1 MNGSE
6 AIAHIL
12 GLEGVEFLSCFPE
25 TPVIDACAAAGIRP
39 IVARTER
46 AVVNIADGFSR
57 AAGGGRIGVCSVQ
70 HDAGI
75 ENAFAGVAQAYAD
88 SIPVL
93 VIPGANP
100 RHRHGV
106 PPFFDAVRTFAPVT
120 KWAGTIGSG
129 ARVPELFRR
138 AFTLLRTGRPGPVL
152 LELPADVAR
161 EEVGDLRYDPVP
173 IRRAG
178 PDPADIDRV
187 SAHLLG
193 APRLVLLAGRG
204 VRQAGAEAALQRLA
218 EALHAPVMTTM
229 NGKSAIS
236 EAHPLAIGAAGL
248 STTAM
253 VDHFLRRADT
263 VFSVGSSLTSWWMA
277 APVPDGCR
285 VIQSTI
291 DDRDLGK
298 DYPIDDAVL
307 GDACLV
313 LEALAEKIESR
324 VASGAAPAAAGVEEE
339 IRTVK
344 EAWFGEWLPRLTSAE
359 VPINPYRV
367 IWDLMHT
374 LDRQRSIVTHDS
386 GFPRDQLA
394 PFYEPLTPLGYMGWG
409 HSTQLG
415 YSVGIAIGMKLARPD
430 LDVVNVLG
438 DAAIGMAAMD
448 LETAVRNRIG
458 ILTVVL
464 HNSVMTGYE
473 KYLPVA
479 AERYGA
485 KELGGDYAAVAA
497 GLGAY
502 TETVHDPARLEG
514 AIRAALDATRAGTP
528 AVLDVVTREE
538 PALSVYW

>member
-6 AIAHIL
+6 AIAAIL
-12 GLEGVEFLSCFPE
+12 RLEGVDFLSCFPE
-25 TPVIDACAAAGIRP
+25 TPVIDACAGAGIRP
-39 IVARTER
+39 IVARSER

-57 AAGGGRIGVCSVQ
+57 AAGDGRIGVCSVQ

-88 SIPVL
+88 SIPIL
-93 VIPGANP
+93 VVPGANP
-100 RHRHGV
+100 RRRHGV
-106 PPFFDAVRTFAPVT
+106 PPFFDAVRTLAPVT
-120 KWAGTIGSG
+120 KWSATIGSA

-161 EEVGDLRYDPVP
+161 EQIEDFRYEPVP
-173 IRRAG
+173 VRRSG
-178 PDPADIDRV
+178 PDPEDVERV
-187 SAHLLG
+187 AALLLS

-204 VRQAGAEAALQRLA
+204 VRQAGAEAALERLA
-218 EALHAPVMTTM
+218 ELLDAPVMTTM

-263 VFSVGSSLTSWWMA
+263 VFAIGSSLTSWWMA
-277 APVPDGCR
+277 APVPEGCR
-285 VIQSTI
+285 VVQSTI
-291 DDRDLGK
+291 DERDLGK
-298 DYPIDDAVL
+298 DYPIADAVL
-307 GDACLV
+307 GDARLV
-313 LEALAEKIESR
+313 LEALANAIEARSVGGSTPTSSR
-324 VASGAAPAAAGVEEE
+324 TQEE
-339 IRTVK
+339 IRRVK
-344 EAWFGEWLPRLTSAE
+344 EAWLAQWLPRLTSDE

-374 LDRQRSIVTHDS
+374 LDRERSIVTHDS
-386 GFPRDQLA
+386 GFPRDQMA
-394 PFYEPLTPLGYMGWG
+394 PFYEPLTPHGYMGWG

-415 YSVGIAIGMKLARPD
+415 FSVGLGIGMKLARPD
-430 LDVVNVLG
+430 LDVVAVLG
-438 DAAIGMAAMD
+438 DAAIGMVGMD

-458 ILTVVL
+458 TLTIVL

-473 KYLPVA
+473 KYLPIA
-479 AERYGA
+479 TERYGA

-502 TETVHDPARLEG
+502 AETVRDPARLEG
-514 AIRAALDATRAGTP
+514 AIRAALDAARSGTP
-528 AVLDVVTREE
+528 ALLDVVTREE